1 MRRKGFAVVELK
13 CPERDL
19 PEPTFADYTPCAAP
33 GYRAPHLWLADG
45 SSLYDHLGLGLGFT
59 LLDFG
64 GVDATELAKRAEER
78 GIPLA
83 VFAPDEGD
91 RESLFA
97 LYERR
102 AALVRSDH
110 HVVWRGDELP
120 AEIEH
125 LLDIVTGHA
134 SWGHL

>member
-1 MRRKGFAVVELK
+1 MRGSWSPRAASLVGGRELALR
-13 CPERDL
+13 P
-19 PEPTFADYTPCAAP
+19 
-33 GYRAPHLWLADG
+33 
-45 SSLYDHLGLGLGFT
+45 
-59 LLDFG
+59 
-64 GVDATELAKRAEER
+64 TELAKRAEER